1 MQIFHEVKRVLK
13 KTGTCFV
20 NISDSYAGS
29 GKGIGT
35 DRTKCKEVYT
45 DDDISKTKWQ
55 NVGIPAKS
63 LIGIPERL
71 AIAMIDKGGWIWR
84 SHIVW
89 WKRNPMPESV
99 KDRFTDDW
107 EHVLMFSKQGK
118 YYFEQQFEP
127 ANAEYADRYNYDFNV
142 GKKEMSGCGR
152 PNNLHNTPGAKP
164 FTGNRNKRCVW
175 DIPTESS
182 KSDHYAAYPKRLCE
196 TPILAGCPIGGV
208 VLDPFAGS
216 GTTLEVAKSL
226 NRKSIGIEL
235 NPKYCELIKK
245 RVSNVTLPMDFG
257 EESPILEEAISYEA
271 KLI

>member
-1 MQIFHEVKRVLK
+1 MIELNRNQIPDDLVQYFQPKRK
-13 KTGTCFV
+13 
-20 NISDSYAGS
+20 Y
-29 GKGIGT
+29 
-35 DRTKCKEVYT
+35 
-45 DDDISKTKWQ
+45 
-55 NVGIPAKS
+55 
-63 LIGIPERL
+63 
-71 AIAMIDKGGWIWR
+71 GGWIWR
-84 SHIVW
+84 NHIVW

-118 YYFEQQFEP
+118 YFFEQQF
-127 ANAEYADRYNYDFNV
+127 DRQMESTTERYKYGWNGVDDDGSNGARTGSAF
-142 GKKEMSGCGR
+142 KKMKQGLSMGEAMG
-152 PNNLHNTPGAKP
+152 
-164 FTGNRNKRCVW
+164 GNGLRNKRCVW

-182 KSDHYAAYPKRLCE
+182 ELGHYAAYPKRLCE

-235 NPKYCELIKK
+235 NPTYCELIKK

-257 EESPILEEAISYEA
+257 EELNITEEVINYGA